1 MLTRAQKEEQVAELK
16 DLFGRATCIYVADYR
31 GLGVEPLNALRR
43 RIRREGGGEYEYR
56 VSKNRLLKRAAEGSD
71 VAGISQHFTGPTAI
85 AVSFGDPAGLARILD
100 DFAKDHETFVLK
112 AGLLDGAPLSRGE
125 IATLATLPS
134 LDELR
139 GKLVGLLQAPAA
151 RLARLLLEPGAK
163 LARVVQARSREAG
176 AG

>member
-16 DLFGRATCIYVADYR
+16 DLFGRATSIYVADYR

-43 RIRREGGGEYEYR
+43 RIRREGGGQYEYR

-71 VAGISQHFTGPTAI
+71 VAGIAQHFTGPTAI

-100 DFAKDHETFVLK
+100 DFARDHETFVLK
-112 AGLLDGAPLSRGE
+112 GGLLDGAPLSRGE
-125 IATLATLPS
+125 IAKLATLPS
-134 LDELR
+134 LEELR
-139 GKLVGLLQAPAA
+139 AKLVGLLQAPAT
-151 RLARLLLEPGAK
+151 RLARLLNEPGAT
-163 LARVVQARSREAG
+163 LARVVQAKSRSG

>member
-43 RIRREGGGEYEYR
+43 RIRREGGGQYEYR

-71 VAGISQHFTGPTAI
+71 VAGLSPHFTGPTAI

-100 DFAKDHETFVLK
+100 DFAKDHESFVLK
-112 AGLLDGAPLSRGE
+112 GALLDGAPLSRGE

-163 LARVVQARSREAG
+163 LARVVQAKSQTEAG
-176 AG
+176 

>member
-1 MLTRAQKEEQVAELK
+1 MLSRAQKEEQVAELK

-31 GLGVEPLNALRR
+31 GLGVEPINALRR
-43 RIRREGGGEYEYR
+43 KIRREGGGQYEYR

-100 DFAKDHETFVLK
+100 DFAKDNEAFVLK

-163 LARVVQARSREAG
+163 LARVVQAKSAQAEG
-176 AG
+176 